1 MCSIAKDSFCL
12 VKKPFTA
19 SNLAYYN
26 IGFGVAALIGGL
38 IAIILRNRVKHSSP
52 VLSNKNGNTVKAVY
66 L

>member
-38 IAIILRNRVKHSSP
+38 IAIILRNRVKHSSS
-52 VLSNKNGNTVKAVY
+52 VLSNKNGNTVKAGY

>member
-1 MCSIAKDSFCL
+1 M
-12 VKKPFTA
+12 KKPFTA